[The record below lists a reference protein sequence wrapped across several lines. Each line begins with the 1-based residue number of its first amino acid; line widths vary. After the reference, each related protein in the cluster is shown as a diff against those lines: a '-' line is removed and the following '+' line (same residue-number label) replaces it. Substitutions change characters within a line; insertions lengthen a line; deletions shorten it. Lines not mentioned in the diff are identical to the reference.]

1 MQDIRLAFRLI
12 RTQRWFAAAVI
23 ATLAL
28 GIGINTTAF
37 TLVNA
42 VLFKAVPFPDGERLV
57 VVGSQRVTNQ
67 RGPGTSRGWI
77 SSICARRP
85 PPSRRSRL
93 RPRLR

>member
-1 MQDIRLAFRLI
+1 MQDIRLALRLI
-12 RTQRWFAAAVI
+12 RTQRWFTAAVI

-57 VVGSQRVTNQ
+57 VDRQPARPTT
-67 RGPGTSRGWI
+67 TSR
-77 SSICARRP
+77 
-85 PPSRRSRL
+85 SR
-93 RPRLR
+93 